1 MSLQINYNKLAI
13 LALNMISNRKK
24 VHLFQIVKEDKR
36 REVTAQLIQKI
47 HENPNNNLRQ
57 NIRKGK

>member
-1 MSLQINYNKLAI
+1 
-13 LALNMISNRKK
+13 MISNRKK